1 MQKGII
7 ISDNIEKYKEEIK
20 SRLSSKY
27 LLHFSYDINLL
38 LKAVVS
44 GGLSFVAFDPN
55 TLFIDFIKF
64 FSKVKSLYGKI
75 PVFLISNNS
84 ISSKIPPIVERFI
97 SYKID
102 EAFYLE
108 DDINNFIDSLSNL
121 PIQEDDKKIHLLYSS
136 LIGQS
141 ENTENLRLF
150 VSNVAKNESP
160 VLLLGAT
167 GCGKSKVARLIHDLS
182 SRKNRNFQSIDM
194 GSIPSQLVESTLFGS
209 KKGAYTDAYRDTRGL
224 IEQANNGTLFLD
236 EIENMSLEIQM
247 KLLNVLETRKVRAVG
262 DDVEKEVNFRL
273 ICASNRDLKNMV
285 SKGLFRE
292 DLYYRIKVLSF
303 KIQALCD
310 RKVDIEELA
319 KFYTQKLNIEISKE
333 AISKLERGNFKGN
346 IRELFFVIERASIK
360 AQKLQTIYPEHIF
373 LES

>member
-121 PIQEDDKKIHLLYSS
+121 PIQEDDKKIHLLCSS
-136 LIGQS
+136 LNGQS
-141 ENTENLRLF
+141 ENT
-150 VSNVAKNESP
+150 
-160 VLLLGAT
+160 
-167 GCGKSKVARLIHDLS
+167 
-182 SRKNRNFQSIDM
+182 
-194 GSIPSQLVESTLFGS
+194 
-209 KKGAYTDAYRDTRGL
+209 
-224 IEQANNGTLFLD
+224 
-236 EIENMSLEIQM
+236 
-247 KLLNVLETRKVRAVG
+247 
-262 DDVEKEVNFRL
+262 
-273 ICASNRDLKNMV
+273 
-285 SKGLFRE
+285 
-292 DLYYRIKVLSF
+292 
-303 KIQALCD
+303 
-310 RKVDIEELA
+310 
-319 KFYTQKLNIEISKE
+319 
-333 AISKLERGNFKGN
+333 
-346 IRELFFVIERASIK
+346 
-360 AQKLQTIYPEHIF
+360 
-373 LES
+373 